1 MYDRVKDI
9 LPNLSLLQSSHHQPP
24 LSPLTYHSTPL
35 PPSPPSHTNSSLS
48 PLLKEVIS
56 LLQYSISLSL
66 IHRNKV
72 VNLHLPSESTLTD
85 VHKLIQ
91 VKVETQL
98 LGISGYSILTLP
110 PPSSQPKEN
119 SVVQVLHKTS
129 FHLTTAGRRNNECD
143 LTDCEFTSS
152 FLTKSWIHSTIQK
165 AVGIIATHK
174 IPSIFTLDDMT
185 YILYEKTEEEQVGL
199 LIALGVTGLLRK
211 VRLNLYKLKLRFYQS
226 IQWRDKD
233 PQKGRST
240 EQINYKLEIGVR
252 VLSYVD
258 NSISWGYLLLIK
270 VPMRMN

>member
-1 MYDRVKDI
+1 M
-9 LPNLSLLQSSHHQPP
+9 
-24 LSPLTYHSTPL
+24 
-35 PPSPPSHTNSSLS
+35 
-48 PLLKEVIS
+48 
-56 LLQYSISLSL
+56 

-72 VNLHLPSESTLTD
+72 VNLHLPSDSTLTD
-85 VHKLIQ
+85 VQKLIQ

-98 LGISGYSILTLP
+98 LAISGYSILTLP
-110 PPSSQPKEN
+110 SPSSQRKDL

-129 FHLTTAGRRNNECD
+129 YHLTTSGRRNNECE

-211 VRLNLYKLKLRFYQS
+211 VRLSLYKMKLRFYQS
-226 IQWRDKD
+226 IQWRDEGA
-233 PQKGRST
+233 QNGRLT
-240 EQINYKLEIGVR
+240 EKINYKLEIGVS
-252 VLSYVD
+252 VLSCVD
-258 NSISWGYLLLIK
+258 TSISWGYLLPIK
-270 VPMRMN
+270 VPVRMN